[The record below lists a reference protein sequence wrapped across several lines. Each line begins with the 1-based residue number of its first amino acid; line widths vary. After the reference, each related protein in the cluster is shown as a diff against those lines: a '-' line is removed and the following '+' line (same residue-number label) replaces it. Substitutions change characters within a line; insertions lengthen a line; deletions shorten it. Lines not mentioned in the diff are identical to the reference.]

1 MTSFFCLCRFYC
13 GHYECQA
20 LNIITT
26 NIFTHAKSYRNANW
40 RRIFVSMWFF
50 YYVSQASF
58 VVITFKIESVK
69 LKSQSLYIVFSL
81 IYLNDVFSLIV

>member
-1 MTSFFCLCRFYC
+1 MPGIKYYYYKYFNACKVIQKCELEAHLCFDVVLSPSKI
-13 GHYECQA
+13 H
-20 LNIITT
+20 
-26 NIFTHAKSYRNANW
+26 
-40 RRIFVSMWFF
+40 
-50 YYVSQASF
+50 YVSQASF